1 MNRNSKIHQETDKP
15 QPQQQQQQQQ
25 QTQDLNNNDYNSSK
39 PPLNKSMLPRSCK
52 NFHNIGPSFSPKL
65 IQVKNSL
72 INKSTSCNSNLNQK
86 SNFSNTSPTTEIQV
100 NSSVKS
106 SQISSRLAQPEYV
119 DLDSDFEK
127 ENENFET
134 ADQNKNETQFAN
146 GFVQFRNNNYNNNKK
161 PFPIDYSSHFNTNLN
176 GIKNLSLSNLSQAN
190 GN

>member
-1 MNRNSKIHQETDKP
+1 
-15 QPQQQQQQQQ
+15 
-25 QTQDLNNNDYNSSK
+25 
-39 PPLNKSMLPRSCK
+39 MLPRSCK

-65 IQVKNSL
+65 IQVNNSL

-86 SNFSNTSPTTEIQV
+86 SDFHNTSPKTEIQV
-100 NSSVKS
+100 NSSVKG
-106 SQISSRLAQPEYV
+106 QISSRLAQPEYV

-134 ADQNKNETQFAN
+134 ADQNKNETQFVS
-146 GFVQFRNNNYNNNKK
+146 GFVQFRNNKNNKK
-161 PFPIDYSSHFNTNLN
+161 PFAVDYASHFNTNLN